1 MKNEVNLMNRF
12 KYPLFVPGI
21 VAMMFFMLPVNLQAQ
36 DSVVDEVT
44 ANDTPSIPCEGSGKG
59 HGHGHG
65 KGMGHNMPVLADIDS
80 DGDGLISEDELNTF
94 RGERMAKMAQEG
106 RQMKHAGDMPSFQD
120 IDKDGDGS
128 ISEAEFEAHKQ
139 EHRAKM
145 NMDSNSP

>member
-1 MKNEVNLMNRF
+1 MNKF
-12 KYPLFVPGI
+12 IYQLIVPAV
-21 VAMMFFMLPVNLQAQ
+21 VAMMAFVLPVNLQAQ
-36 DSVVDEVT
+36 DSNVDEVT
-44 ANDTPSIPCEGSGKG
+44 ANDAPAIPCKGSGKG
-59 HGHGHG
+59 QMKGHGGGHG

-80 DGDGLISEDELNTF
+80 DGDGFISEDELNSF

-120 IDKDGDGS
+120 IDKDGDGR

-145 NMDSNSP
+145 KMDSGDQ